1 MVAELTAL
9 RDQIDEV
16 DKALLNLLA
25 KRLELVAE
33 VGEVKSRFG
42 LPIYVPEREA
52 SMLASRRAEAEALGV
67 PPDLIEDVLRRVMR
81 ESYSSE
87 NDKGFKT
94 LCPSLRPV
102 VIVGGGG
109 QMGRLFEKMLTLSGY
124 QVRIL
129 EQHDWDRAA
138 DIVSDAGMVIVS
150 VPIHVT
156 EQVIGKL
163 PPLPKDCI
171 LVDLASVKNGPL
183 QAMLAAHDG
192 PVLGLHPMF
201 GPDSGSLAK
210 QVVVWCDGRK
220 PEAYQW
226 FLEQIQVWGAR
237 LHRIS
242 AVEHDQNMAFI
253 QALRHFATFA
263 YGLHLAEENVQL
275 EQLLALSSPIYRLE
289 LAMVGRLFA
298 QDPQLYADIIM
309 SSERNLALIK
319 RYYKRLHMIEAERYG
334 FASHGV
340 TLLPKYLENIA
351 RGDVT
356 ANARPECLTSEGNL
370 QRFHAH
376 NGFGQHAGKVAVNAA
391 IEQAKRRGFC
401 LLTLCHAHHLGRMG
415 HYGQMVA
422 DQGLA
427 MLAMSNV
434 TGRPALVA
442 PWGGAEPRMTT
453 NPFCFAW
460 PFSDGRPPI
469 LVDFAT
475 SSMALNKARVMS
487 STGKQAAPGQLI
499 DAQGNPSNDPG
510 VLFSNP
516 PGALLPFGEHKGF
529 GLALMI
535 EMMAGILSGGD
546 TIAED
551 HQTDGSAHNHLFA
564 LIIDPDQ
571 FTDLA
576 GEKGQFF
583 ADYLVATQPQPG
595 GNPVIYPGMPEAANR
610 ERNAK
615 MITIPVSFWS
625 WVVEHYARKG
635 IDLGLHPQES
645 ALAG

>member
-9 RDQIDEV
+9 RDQIDDV

-52 SMLASRRAEAEALGV
+52 SMLASRRAEAEAIGV

-129 EQHDWDRAA
+129 EQQDWPRAG
-138 DIVSDAGMVIVS
+138 DIVADAGMVIVS

-156 EQVIGKL
+156 EQVIAKL
-163 PPLPKDCI
+163 PRLPSDCI
-171 LVDLASVKNGPL
+171 LVDLASVKSGPL
-183 QAMLAAHDG
+183 QAMLAVHDG

-210 QVVVWCDGRK
+210 QVVVWCDGRQ

-309 SSERNLALIK
+309 SSKRNLALIK
-319 RYYKRLHMIEAERYG
+319 RYYKRFGDAIA
-334 FASHGV
+334 
-340 TLLPKYLENIA
+340 LLEQGDKQAFIDSFRKVEYWFGDYA
-351 RGDVT
+351 R
-356 ANARPECLTSEGNL
+356 
-370 QRFHAH
+370 RFH
-376 NGFGQHAGKVAVNAA
+376 NESRVLLR
-391 IEQAKRRGFC
+391 QA
-401 LLTLCHAHHLGRMG
+401 
-415 HYGQMVA
+415 
-422 DQGLA
+422 
-427 MLAMSNV
+427 
-434 TGRPALVA
+434 
-442 PWGGAEPRMTT
+442 
-453 NPFCFAW
+453 
-460 PFSDGRPPI
+460 
-469 LVDFAT
+469 
-475 SSMALNKARVMS
+475 
-487 STGKQAAPGQLI
+487 
-499 DAQGNPSNDPG
+499 ND
-510 VLFSNP
+510 SR
-516 PGALLPFGEHKGF
+516 
-529 GLALMI
+529 
-535 EMMAGILSGGD
+535 
-546 TIAED
+546 
-551 HQTDGSAHNHLFA
+551 Q
-564 LIIDPDQ
+564 
-571 FTDLA
+571 
-576 GEKGQFF
+576 
-583 ADYLVATQPQPG
+583 
-595 GNPVIYPGMPEAANR
+595 
-610 ERNAK
+610 
-615 MITIPVSFWS
+615 
-625 WVVEHYARKG
+625 
-635 IDLGLHPQES
+635 
-645 ALAG
+645 

>member
-138 DIVSDAGMVIVS
+138 DIVADAGMVIVS

-183 QAMLAAHDG
+183 QAMLVAHDG

-263 YGLHLAEENVQL
+263 YGCTWQKKMFSLSNFWRSLRRFT
-275 EQLLALSSPIYRLE
+275 ALSWRWS
-289 LAMVGRLFA
+289 
-298 QDPQLYADIIM
+298 
-309 SSERNLALIK
+309 
-319 RYYKRLHMIEAERYG
+319 
-334 FASHGV
+334 
-340 TLLPKYLENIA
+340 
-351 RGDVT
+351 GD
-356 ANARPECLTSEGNL
+356 
-370 QRFHAH
+370 
-376 NGFGQHAGKVAVNAA
+376 
-391 IEQAKRRGFC
+391 C
-401 LLTLCHAHHLGRMG
+401 LLRIRSFMPTSLCR
-415 HYGQMVA
+415 Q
-422 DQGLA
+422 
-427 MLAMSNV
+427 S
-434 TGRPALVA
+434 
-442 PWGGAEPRMTT
+442 
-453 NPFCFAW
+453 
-460 PFSDGRPPI
+460 
-469 LVDFAT
+469 
-475 SSMALNKARVMS
+475 
-487 STGKQAAPGQLI
+487 
-499 DAQGNPSNDPG
+499 
-510 VLFSNP
+510 
-516 PGALLPFGEHKGF
+516 
-529 GLALMI
+529 
-535 EMMAGILSGGD
+535 
-546 TIAED
+546 
-551 HQTDGSAHNHLFA
+551 
-564 LIIDPDQ
+564 
-571 FTDLA
+571 
-576 GEKGQFF
+576 
-583 ADYLVATQPQPG
+583 
-595 GNPVIYPGMPEAANR
+595 VIWR
-610 ERNAK
+610 
-615 MITIPVSFWS
+615 
-625 WVVEHYARKG
+625 
-635 IDLGLHPQES
+635 
-645 ALAG
+645 

>member
-138 DIVSDAGMVIVS
+138 DIVVDAGMVIVS

-201 GPDSGSLAK
+201 GPDSGSPAK

-253 QALRHFATFA
+253 QALRHFATLLTGCTAKKMFS
-263 YGLHLAEENVQL
+263 

-319 RYYKRLHMIEAERYG
+319 RYYKRFGEAIE
-334 FASHGV
+334 
-340 TLLPKYLENIA
+340 LLEQ
-351 RGDVT
+351 GDKQAFIDSFRKVEHWFGDY
-356 ANARPECLTSEGNL
+356 A
-370 QRFHAH
+370 QRF
-376 NGFGQHAGKVAVNAA
+376 QSESRVLLR
-391 IEQAKRRGFC
+391 QA
-401 LLTLCHAHHLGRMG
+401 
-415 HYGQMVA
+415 
-422 DQGLA
+422 
-427 MLAMSNV
+427 
-434 TGRPALVA
+434 
-442 PWGGAEPRMTT
+442 
-453 NPFCFAW
+453 
-460 PFSDGRPPI
+460 
-469 LVDFAT
+469 
-475 SSMALNKARVMS
+475 
-487 STGKQAAPGQLI
+487 
-499 DAQGNPSNDPG
+499 ND
-510 VLFSNP
+510 
-516 PGALLPFGEHKGF
+516 
-529 GLALMI
+529 
-535 EMMAGILSGGD
+535 
-546 TIAED
+546 
-551 HQTDGSAHNHLFA
+551 
-564 LIIDPDQ
+564 
-571 FTDLA
+571 
-576 GEKGQFF
+576 
-583 ADYLVATQPQPG
+583 
-595 GNPVIYPGMPEAANR
+595 NR
-610 ERNAK
+610 
-615 MITIPVSFWS
+615 
-625 WVVEHYARKG
+625 
-635 IDLGLHPQES
+635 Q
-645 ALAG
+645 